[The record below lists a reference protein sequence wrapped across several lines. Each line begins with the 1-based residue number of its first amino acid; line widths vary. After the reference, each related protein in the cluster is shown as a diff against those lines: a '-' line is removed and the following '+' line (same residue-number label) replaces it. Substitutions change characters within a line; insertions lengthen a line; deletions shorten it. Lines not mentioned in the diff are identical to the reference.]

1 MIAIG
6 NQFGGPE
13 QRESLI
19 RKMLN
24 KAMNIAA
31 DTREPDFDS
40 GKEAWINP
48 IYMVPGSVHKPD
60 FEGYKLGYFSA
71 KKKIIVVTIAV
82 PQSVANG
89 KKIPEFIVKSLIEAV
104 RLGAEHFAS
113 KGIDYNVIKAE
124 NIIHVIEQ
132 TMKQPA

>member
-1 MIAIG
+1 MIGIG

-13 QRESLI
+13 QRGSEI
-19 RKMLN
+19 HKMLN

-48 IYMVPGSVHKPD
+48 MYIVPGSIHKPD
-60 FEGYKLGYFSA
+60 FEGFKLGYFSA
-71 KKKIIVVTIAV
+71 KKKILVVAIAV

-89 KKIPEFIVKSLIEAV
+89 KKIPEFIVKSLNEAI

-113 KGIDYNVIKAE
+113 KGIDFDVLKAE
-124 NIIHVIEQ
+124 NIVHVIEQ
-132 TMKQPA
+132 TMKQQ